1 MNTLER
7 MLLQWGSL
15 DDDFVLDALSQETLT
30 VSSILE
36 LREKL
41 EDGSLIQFR
50 NDYLC
55 LIDGEMRLVNVKFYL
70 ALLLGGFSV
79 LPVTADELESLAF
92 WESASE
98 SIVIHLQD
106 YSYSLKF
113 VKLSKLTTF
122 SKPLTGVRSSGS
134 TSAPR
139 TMLFNIE
146 SKIARAEVTN
156 KALECR
162 VGGTLLGS
170 SHLFHSLGQRNV
182 FLALTAKQKLVLPH
196 RIQSFKSFFD
206 LVEDYKVDY
215 WVPVSSQ
222 VNLIFDSN
230 IDQHQLSVVKLK
242 SILFSSADLNIN
254 SLETLKQIPECNLR
268 EIYGIADVGC
278 ISMIDLRKYS
288 RDFGVGFPFEHVRL
302 DVPDI
307 SIHDR
312 ELTLRVSARGY
323 CPLAS
328 ITESGDDLVLHA
340 INSDSWFDTG
350 DLVRIESDPLMGR
363 YLVLKGRSAFSIC
376 VGGKVF
382 NPESFEEKICE
393 KLFISGVLLIPRAD
407 EIMGHLITAY
417 FLRSEVSKVGGLS
430 QLKKAI
436 KELLPRELVPR
447 RIETLESFR
456 YLPNGKLDRR
466 SYMDQI

>member
-7 MLLQWGSL
+7 LLLQWGSL
-15 DDDFVLDALSQETLT
+15 DEDFVIDALNQETLT
-30 VSSILE
+30 VSSVLE

-41 EDGSLIQFR
+41 EEGFLIQFR

-55 LIDGEMRLVNVKFYL
+55 LIDGEMRLVNVKLYL

-79 LPVTADELESLAF
+79 LPVTADELGTPALCES
-92 WESASE
+92 EPE
-98 SIVIHLQD
+98 SIVIDLQD
-106 YSYSLKF
+106 YSYRLKF
-113 VKLSKLTTF
+113 VKVSKLNTF

-134 TSAPR
+134 TSTPR

-146 SKIARAEVTN
+146 SKIARAEVTK
-156 KALECR
+156 KALGCR

-170 SHLFHSLGQRNV
+170 SHLFHSLGQRIV
-182 FLALTAKQKLVLPH
+182 FLALTAKQKLVLPY
-196 RIQSFKSFFD
+196 RLQSFKTFFD
-206 LVEDYKVDY
+206 LVDNYEVDY

-230 IDQHQLSVVKLK
+230 IDRHQLSAVKLK

-254 SLETLKQIPECNLR
+254 SFETLKQIPGCNLR

-278 ISMIDLRKYS
+278 VSMIDLRKYS
-288 RDFGVGFPFEHVRL
+288 REFGVGFPFKHVSL
-302 DVPDI
+302 DIPGI
-307 SIHDR
+307 GNHDR

-340 INSDSWFDTG
+340 IDSDSWFDTG
-350 DLVRIESDPLMGR
+350 DLVRIESDPLLGK
-363 YLVLKGRSAFSIC
+363 YLILKGRSAFSIC

-382 NPESFEEKICE
+382 NPESFETEICE
-393 KLFISGVLLIPRAD
+393 KLFISGVLLVPRAD
-407 EIMGHLITAY
+407 EVMGHLITAY
-417 FLRSEVSKVGGLS
+417 FLRSEVLKIGGLS
-430 QLKKAI
+430 QLKKLI
-436 KELLPRELVPR
+436 KKLLPRELVPR
-447 RIETLESFR
+447 HIEVLESFR

-466 SYMDQI
+466 SYMDQN